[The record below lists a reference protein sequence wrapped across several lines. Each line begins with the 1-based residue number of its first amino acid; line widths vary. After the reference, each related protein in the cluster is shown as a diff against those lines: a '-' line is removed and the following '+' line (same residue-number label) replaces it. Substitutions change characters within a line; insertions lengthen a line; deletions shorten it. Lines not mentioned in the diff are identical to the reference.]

1 MNVRIARQEDVE
13 TVGRLLDEATV
24 WVGELGHEQWP
35 LPFPP
40 AELAAAIDRDE
51 VYVAEVD
58 AEPVGTVTIL
68 SDDPVYWGERPP
80 DAHYVHKLAV
90 RRDRTGHGLGAAIV
104 EWADARAAAS
114 GRRFLRLDC
123 LRDDP
128 GIRAYYER
136 LGFEH
141 RGDLDDH
148 ARGLLLSLYERPV
161 RATL

>member
-1 MNVRIARQEDVE
+1 VNVRAARAEDVE
-13 TVGRLLDEATV
+13 TVADLIDGATA

-35 LPFPP
+35 FPYP
-40 AELAAAIDRDE
+40 REDVAAAVERGE
-51 VYVAEVD
+51 VYLAEVEGE
-58 AEPVGTVTIL
+58 AVGTVTIL
-68 SDDPVYWGERPP
+68 EDDPVYWGERPP

-90 RRDRTGHGLGAAIV
+90 RRDHGGRGLGAAIV
-104 EWADARAAAS
+104 EWADVRAANA
-114 GRRFLRLDC
+114 GRVFLRLDC

-141 RGDLDDH
+141 RGDFDDQ

>member
-1 MNVRIARQEDVE
+1 VNVRAARAEDVE
-13 TVGRLLDEATV
+13 TVAGLIDDATA

-35 LPFPP
+35 LPYPR
-40 AELAAAIDRDE
+40 LDVSAAVERGE
-51 VYVAEVD
+51 VYLAEVEGE
-58 AEPVGTVTIL
+58 AVGTVTIL
-68 SDDPVYWGERPP
+68 EDDPVYWGERPA

-90 RRDRTGHGLGAAIV
+90 RRDHGGLGLGAAIV
-104 EWADARAAAS
+104 EWADVRAANA
-114 GRRFLRLDC
+114 GRVFLRLDC

-141 RGDLDDH
+141 RGDFDDQ
-148 ARGLLLSLYERPV
+148 ARGLLLSLYERAV